1 MHSHAIVIKGPLL
14 AFTRALLRFYLEG
27 NASAVVF
34 SHNTGGCMSNATL
47 SFLVA
52 LRHRFPAAFDF
63 VLKPPPPRLGVGFR
77 NAQREACYHGV
88 QHASKPTHLTY
99 HKSPLHDVLR
109 STSTRL
115 ACHPQSFCAGVSPAP
130 AVARF
135 RPTHVLVHRP
145 DSGFVVVNR
154 ANDFMLRLVQLEA
167 AQPPIS
173 RPPRDAASAPA
184 RRLGFCGNQIS
195 LTDFYGEYHLDDHCL
210 FGHAS
215 DVLQYWSVEAPSY
228 RRDRPYSTS
237 LSPSVR
243 ARRTECLVPGTE
255 SENGQLVRLLTV
267 EPRRRMGF
275 KLWAEMGQPSRE
287 RVARND
293 A

>member
-1 MHSHAIVIKGPLL
+1 MIKGPLL

-77 NAQREACYHGV
+77 NAQREACYYGV
-88 QHASKPTHLTY
+88 QHASEPTHVTAHACYPAYARVMCLPQRRLRT
-99 HKSPLHDVLR
+99 SPLH
-109 STSTRL
+109 
-115 ACHPQSFCAGVSPAP
+115 

-145 DSGFVVVNR
+145 DSGFVVANR
-154 ANDFMLRLVQLEA
+154 AIDFMQRLMQLEA

-184 RRLGFCGNQIS
+184 RRLGFCGNQIA

-228 RRDRPYSTS
+228 RRDRPYSTA

-255 SENGQLVRLLTV
+255 SENGQLVR
-267 EPRRRMGF
+267 
-275 KLWAEMGQPSRE
+275 AC
-287 RVARND
+287 
-293 A
+293 